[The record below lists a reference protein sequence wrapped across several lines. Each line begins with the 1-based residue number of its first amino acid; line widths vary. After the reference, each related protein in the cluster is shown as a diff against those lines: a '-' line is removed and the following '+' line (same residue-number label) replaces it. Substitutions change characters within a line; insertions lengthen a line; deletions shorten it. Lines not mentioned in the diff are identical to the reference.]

1 MHAKRQSLPAR
12 IAAGTRQTC
21 AYRTVQS
28 WILRYNS
35 GTQWSREGD
44 GYCRE
49 GSGLA
54 ALASESR
61 SPRRPAGPRGWATVT
76 PETLGAAE
84 GAAMSATKADDA
96 QQRLVRQG
104 AKPGGHVT
112 FLPMHARW
120 RRFGTRLY
128 NRALSIHVTSASN
141 DGNGGFGEGVGDE
154 ARQSRAQHATP
165 KAGARGLN
173 PGYHCKHGCSIL
185 SSN

>member
-1 MHAKRQSLPAR
+1 MV
-12 IAAGTRQTC
+12 T
-21 AYRTVQS
+21 
-28 WILRYNS
+28 
-35 GTQWSREGD
+35 
-44 GYCRE
+44 E
-49 GSGLA
+49 GSSLLIIYSLRCLLQANVASSVTRSGEPERPGGLQNQG
-54 ALASESR
+54 
-61 SPRRPAGPRGWATVT
+61 AGATVT

-84 GAAMSATKADDA
+84 GVAMSATKADDA

-112 FLPMHARW
+112 FLPTHARW